1 MTDSNSVPYAYTAL
15 PPVDVAIVGAGLSD
29 LSAAK
34 DLVAAGK
41 SVLVLEARNRVGG
54 KVYDLDLENRP
65 GYKVE
70 GGAEFVCKEHNRLMM
85 LAKKLGVSTFKTY
98 AEGDMLVVTKEGR
111 QRYNNGIP
119 PLQQEDIAKLGEI
132 VSAINQMAAELDFE
146 KPWAH
151 PNAKEWDRLTVAS
164 WLDGCAAD
172 GSVREILE
180 LTIRACMSAEPEEIS
195 LLSNLIYTA
204 RTGSPGVP
212 GTVDMLTNVKGGS
225 QEERFEG
232 GPQSIATRLAG
243 RLGNGRIRLQS
254 PVRQINSNGNVYT
267 VIGDSFRL
275 QARKVIVA
283 IAPALAGRI
292 IYSPPLPAVRDQ
304 MCQRVPIGSLGKVFA
319 VYESPFWRE
328 DGLCGEV
335 ASVDG
340 ITQSTFNSSPSDVS
354 FGIIMGFLEANQMRA
369 FDDSPAE
376 DIYKAVLKDFVRYF
390 SPKAQNVQQWV
401 LQQ

>member
-15 PPVDVAIVGAGLSD
+15 PPVDVVIVGAGLSG

-41 SVLVLEARNRVGG
+41 SVLVFEARNRVGG

-70 GGAEFVCKEHNRLMM
+70 GGAEFVCKEHTRLMM
-85 LAKKLGVSTFKTY
+85 LAKELGVSTFKTY
-98 AEGDMLVVTKEGR
+98 AEGDMLMATKEGR
-111 QRYNNGIP
+111 QRYNNGTP
-119 PLQQEDIAKLGEI
+119 PLQQEGIAKLGEI
-132 VSAINQMAAELDFE
+132 VSAINQMAAELDVE

-151 PNAKEWDRLTVAS
+151 PKAKEWDRLTVAS

-180 LTIRACMSAEPEEIS
+180 LTIRACMSAEPEEIF

-225 QEERFEG
+225 QEE
-232 GPQSIATRLAG
+232 RLAG

-328 DGLCGEV
+328 DDLCGEV